1 MRLVCL
7 VWAAASKRM
16 YPSAGTLCSGPARG
30 SAARDA
36 WRRRPVR
43 MEARRRTF
51 CLRLVASLGALL
63 TLVVVCNVHI
73 ATRAADNGLVTA
85 VQFMRTGPS
94 LRNAVPYS
102 GCQKTRNMLVI
113 TKHVAIQHCTF
124 FSSLNSRDIVYV
136 VQFKVDVFRTLGLQF
151 QTLVRKVIWFNVL
164 YLYIYFYLY

>member
-124 FSSLNSRDIVYV
+124 FPVLIQGTLFTSCNSKLT
-136 VQFKVDVFRTLGLQF
+136 FLGLLGSSF
-151 QTLVRKVIWFNVL
+151 KH
-164 YLYIYFYLY
+164 